1 MALYTL
7 MSPGDSPGVTTTAL
21 AVSYA
26 WGGRALLAEC
36 DPKGGNVLQG
46 FLTGRLGGIHG
57 GLLELAMAIAH
68 NPNPAVL
75 WEHVIPLDQDVREWL
90 LLPGIRDP
98 RHAPQLDMAWD
109 PIVDVLEAATEDVV
123 DVIADVGQ
131 IGRPDTPMK
140 LVARTSL
147 AVMLLRPTL
156 RQITAAKPRLDALGR
171 YVGTNVPVALGL
183 IGQGDYSDKQIS
195 QILYGLPIIG
205 RIPHDPR
212 SASLLSDG
220 KQSRRLI
227 RINSLMRG
235 AAKLAAAMRE
245 HAQKVVI
252 DDSVEAA
259 G

>member
-1 MALYTL
+1 MAIYTL
-7 MSPGDSPGVTTTAL
+7 MNPGDSPGVTTTAL

-68 NPNPAVL
+68 NSNPAVL
-75 WEHVIPLDQDVREWL
+75 WEHVIPLDQDAREWL

-109 PIVDVLEAATEDVV
+109 SIVDVLETATEDVV
-123 DVIADVGQ
+123 DVVADVGQ

-140 LVARTSL
+140 LIARSSL

-171 YVGTNVPVALGL
+171 YVGTSVPVALAL
-183 IGQGDYSDKQIS
+183 IGRGDYSDRQIS
-195 QILYGLPIIG
+195 QVLYGLPIIG

-212 SASLLSDG
+212 SAALLSDG
-220 KQSRRLI
+220 KRSRGLI
-227 RINSLMRG
+227 RVNFLMR
-235 AAKLAAAMRE
+235 AAARLAVAMRE
-245 HAQKVVI
+245 HAQKTAI
-252 DDSVEAA
+252 ADSVEEA